1 MKELRI
7 ENVSAFEVLDS
18 RGNPTLASEIRL
30 SDKSSSVSYIPSGA
44 SKGKH
49 EAIEMRDFDKDRYF
63 GKGVLK
69 AVSHINNEIASI
81 VIGIDAHDQQLLD
94 QTMINFDGTDNKNFL
109 GANAMLAVSLAV
121 LRSIPFSK
129 DIEVYNH
136 IQKLYGKNKKLTFI
150 IKKYFLKI

>member
-18 RGNPTLASEIRL
+18 RGNPTLASEIIL

-44 SKGKH
+44 STGKH

-69 AVSHINNEIASI
+69 AVNLVNTHQNYSLINLKLIKMCRNISKI
-81 VIGIDAHDQQLLD
+81 LMVI
-94 QTMINFDGTDNKNFL
+94 
-109 GANAMLAVSLAV
+109 
-121 LRSIPFSK
+121 
-129 DIEVYNH
+129 
-136 IQKLYGKNKKLTFI
+136 
-150 IKKYFLKI
+150 